1 MRISVSIDEELLA
14 QAEALTVPGMTRSE
28 LLDECLRAFI
38 QRQAAR
44 RLAALGGQAPEV
56 ELAPRRRDGAP

>member
-1 MRISVSIDEELLA
+1 MRISVSIDDGLLA
-14 QAEALTVPGMTRSE
+14 QAEALAAPGMTRPE

-44 RLAALGGQAPEV
+44 RLSALGGQAPEV
-56 ELAPRRRDGAP
+56 ELAPRWHDDAS